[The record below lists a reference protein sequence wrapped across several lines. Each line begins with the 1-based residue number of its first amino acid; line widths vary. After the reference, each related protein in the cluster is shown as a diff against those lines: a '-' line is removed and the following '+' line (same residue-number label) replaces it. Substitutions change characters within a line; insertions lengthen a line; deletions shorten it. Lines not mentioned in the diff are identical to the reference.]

1 MSVLKLFY
9 STTSN
14 PWKLTA
20 NKLFKIDN
28 IASYLSTKD
37 SVVIN
42 NFQYQKN
49 ALEMSIKV
57 ALPQS
62 QSQPL
67 SITGYKYA
75 SINDGSRTNYYYI
88 KKATWRSTNTIQFDL
103 VMDVLN
109 TLVENQDYRFK
120 KNTRIIREHKPRV
133 YTINRTPR
141 RIKINYYLLHG
152 QGDYMDGEQ
161 CSITDDRG
169 TLLFTCQCIEQD
181 QAYSIVE
188 VDDAYDLDDAIQ
200 SLEDTIGAAN
210 VYMTSLDSPASEIE
224 FEVESIENVRS
235 LFVYRKIDY
244 INENINPMLNCK
256 NAVGIEVQ
264 DESPLN
270 QNWYLLY
277 RNQLD
282 PSDVLTN
289 PVDCYLIPENA
300 VQVDAGI
307 ISAGRLNATSLQ
319 LSYYYAIGLGD
330 KGYTAST
337 NVSITLDNGVVL
349 SPSVSTNDQR
359 NVIIKRNSD
368 NTMTISVVYGG
379 ITSSSGTTTR
389 SEGTYNCKYITFSS
403 MPVTLRY
410 GNSMPTGRADQIR
423 DMITGGSWLVGLE
436 TLTNSTNPAYI
447 NSINDLDKTD
457 AKNIKLIKLPY
468 SPYGFS
474 STSNVLNISS
484 DINWDYIKLN
494 QNGGI
499 IYCLKLNDLHTKLT
513 HTLPETIGI
522 NPYSKFY
529 VTTSQLLNISI
540 NRLRL
545 EDDALESKMLHSEF
559 YQPKLIY
566 DSFTFTFELEK
577 LDENFYYEDAN
588 RKLEI
593 IFTMTRTINSKF
605 LFMPKDITYKL
616 ADSNYPGVMAVA
628 RNNEEVLYN
637 VPYINYI
644 RTGFN
649 YDVKAKNL
657 SNASNWVG
665 LGLSVAS
672 VGLSLLAPSVPLKIA
687 GVMASFISM
696 ASSIKNTIVTTIQN
710 EEGLKQK
717 VLQSQNQTASVSG
730 SDDVDLMSEYSNNR
744 LKYLV
749 YEPNDNMKNLLKD
762 LFYYAGYNSG
772 RMGLPNHNTRVNFD
786 YLECDASFIDE
797 GRNIPEEIIA
807 ELKNCFKAGVT
818 YIHETS
824 RTTNKWDIDQI
835 YENWEIELL

>member
-75 SINDGSRTNYYYI
+75 SINDGSRINYYYI

-141 RIKINYYLLHG
+141 RIKINYYLVHG

-169 TLLFTCQCIEQD
+169 TLLFTCQCIQQD
-181 QAYSIVE
+181 QDQDYSIVE
-188 VDDAYDLDDAIQ
+188 VDEAYDLADAIQ
-200 SLEDTIGAAN
+200 SLEDTIGSAN
-210 VYMTSLDSPASEIE
+210 VLMTSLDNPGSEIE
-224 FEVESIENVRS
+224 FEVNSVENVKS
-235 LFVYRKIDY
+235 LLVYRKIDY

-264 DESPLN
+264 DKSPLN

-289 PVDCYLIPENA
+289 PVDCYLIPENDTPTAYGMIADGRLIPSYLEEGATYFFRVRNNVTFTLSNGVVVPYNSAYQDFFA
-300 VQVDAGI
+300 VSKCGNKLSCVVYRAF
-307 ISAGRLNATSLQ
+307 ISAGTSS
-319 LSYYYAIGLGD
+319 LSVLWLYDDIDY
-330 KGYTAST
+330 
-337 NVSITLDNGVVL
+337 VSISPVPCNYDVVDSDDGVTWGRLQSLTFPYIFNNNQTDVVIDGINKLD
-349 SPSVSTNDQR
+349 R
-359 NVIIKRNSD
+359 
-368 NTMTISVVYGG
+368 
-379 ITSSSGTTTR
+379 TS
-389 SEGTYNCKYITFSS
+389 
-403 MPVTLRY
+403 
-410 GNSMPTGRADQIR
+410 
-423 DMITGGSWLVGLE
+423 
-436 TLTNSTNPAYI
+436 
-447 NSINDLDKTD
+447 

-468 SPYGFS
+468 CPFAFT
-474 STSNVLNISS
+474 STNGRIDVNA
-484 DINWDYIKLN
+484 NWELKSIDQTGGGGVIRELRLTDLSVKLS
-494 QNGGI
+494 
-499 IYCLKLNDLHTKLT
+499 
-513 HTLPETIGI
+513 HTLPETLGI

-529 VTTSQLLNISI
+529 VATSQLLNISI

-545 EDDALESKMLHSEF
+545 EDDGLESKMLHSEF

-577 LDENFYYEDAN
+577 LDENFYYEEAN

-616 ADSNYPGVMAVA
+616 ADSNYPSVMAIA

-649 YDVKAKNL
+649 YDVKAKNM
-657 SNASNWVG
+657 SNASNWIG

-672 VGLSLLAPSVPLKIA
+672 VGLSLLAPSVPLKVA
-687 GVMASFISM
+687 GVVASFVSM

-744 LKYLV
+744 LKYLI